1 MAKLITESSTN
12 VKCLTEDK
20 NGKKE
25 YFVEGVFMQAE
36 VRNKNRRIYPK
47 SIIEREVSRY
57 KQEFIDNNRAY
68 GELNHPATPTI
79 DLTRVSHIF
88 EDLHMDGTNAWGR
101 AKVVDTPNG
110 KIVKSLI
117 DAGASLGVS
126 SRGTGTLAANST
138 GASVVQEDFRLA
150 TAGDIVA
157 NPSAPD
163 AFVSAVMEEQE
174 WIQDSTGNW
183 RLLNSIEEMKK
194 AGRRDAKKM
203 RRDTAIKVFEEFM
216 RELSS

>member
-1 MAKLITESSTN
+1 MAKLITEQSTD
-12 VKCLTEDK
+12 VTCIAEGSGDQKA
-20 NGKKE
+20 
-25 YFVEGVFMQAE
+25 YFVEGVFMQAN
-36 VRNKNRRIYPK
+36 VKNKNRRIYPK
-47 SIIEREVSRY
+47 DIIEREVSRY
-57 KQEFIDNNRAY
+57 KKDFISHNRAY

-79 DLTRVSHIF
+79 DLTRVSHLF
-88 EDLHMDGTNAWGR
+88 EDLRMDGDNAWGR
-101 AKVVDTPNG
+101 AKVLDTPNG
-110 KIVKSLI
+110 RIVKSLI

-138 GASVVQEDFRLA
+138 GASVVQEDFRLS

-183 RLLNSIEEMKK
+183 RLLNSMEEMRKV
-194 AGRRDAKKM
+194 GRRNSNLM
-203 RRDTAIKVFEEFM
+203 RKESVIKVYEEFL
-216 RELSS
+216 RALST